1 MMPTSASPSDP
12 AAGYAQPWVV
22 APGQAV
28 ALHASLP
35 QATKV
40 DIVRLACVHDELQA
54 DGQPHGA
61 AERIEPVPDG
71 PTGPYGPAVQ
81 PLAPGTQVTAACS
94 GLPAWPD
101 CCVVLALQRSAR
113 GAPGHV
119 LSLRNADDA
128 GLRIELAADA
138 GAHAALSVMVA
149 LGDTKLQLVLPA
161 NEWLLLVL
169 DFVDQPTQPGAW
181 RLRARTALCRTTVPS
196 GVPPA
201 WHEQL
206 LPLATLA
213 QSAPDSLHLGSLE
226 GGMVSADLRLDLV
239 SVLPAACMQVLRPA
253 DLLADAEVA
262 GDAGAAGDDARP
274 TLSPWEH
281 AALRE
286 PSRACLLRGRVGQ
299 GHSVQDLAAR
309 AAITEPQRPY
319 SAVRGIRW
327 CGRYQ
332 SPLQAPA
339 HYTALHLNSD
349 TLLDARWAPTLSWRV
364 PPDLASGSYAFR
376 LRDPARPELAPSYA
390 SFFVSAA
397 TRPQQP
403 LAVLL
408 PTFTYLAYANA
419 PEDMRGERVTDTP
432 HLAEQRLDAL
442 HPAHGRSIYERHR
455 DGQGVLWASSRRP
468 LWSVSP
474 GHRPWGLAADSCL
487 LDWLDQQ
494 GQAYDVITDH
504 DLHRLGAAALQ
515 PYRVVLTGHHPEYT
529 STAMWDGLWS
539 YLQQG
544 GRLMYLGGNGFYWR
558 TAFDESAQAIEVRR
572 AEDGTR
578 PSIAPPGE
586 YHCAFSGEY
595 GGLWRR
601 LGRPPQQLVGLGMAA
616 QGFEH
621 AAHYRKCADAH
632 APEAAF
638 VFEGV
643 HAETFGHSGWWG
655 GGASGWEIDRCDA
668 DLGTP
673 AQTRWLARSEGHAPS
688 MLRTKEELLS
698 YVLPF
703 EDSKARSDV
712 VLAPLGQGD
721 VFAVGSMTWIGSLH
735 GTGQEPTDVATI
747 TANVIRRF
755 LDPTPLPRKPEHE

>member
-1 MMPTSASPSDP
+1 MTPPAVQPCNV

-35 QATKV
+35 QATQV
-40 DIVRLACVHDELQA
+40 DIVRLACVHNELQP

-61 AERIEPVPDG
+61 AERIEPVPEG
-71 PTGPYGPAVQ
+71 TAGVYGPAVQ
-81 PLAPGTQVTAACS
+81 ALVPGAQLGAACM

-101 CCVVLALQRSAR
+101 CVLVLALQRSAR

-119 LSLRNADDA
+119 LSLRSANDA
-128 GLRIELAADA
+128 GLRIELVARA
-138 GAHAALSVMVA
+138 GTKVDVA
-149 LGDTKLQLVLPA
+149 ISLAPGGETLQLALPP

-169 DFVDQPTQPGAW
+169 DFVPATAWPGAW
-181 RLRARTALCRTTVPS
+181 QMRARTALCRAAVPN
-196 GVPPA
+196 GVPAA
-201 WHEQL
+201 WSEHH
-206 LPLATLA
+206 LPVATLPKLVPA
-213 QSAPDSLHLGSLE
+213 SLQLGTRL
-226 GGMVSADLRLDLV
+226 GDMASADLRLDLV
-239 SVLPAACMQVLRPA
+239 SVLPAACLQAPLPA
-253 DLLADAEVA
+253 DLLAA
-262 GDAGAAGDDARP
+262 GGDDALP
-274 TLSPWEH
+274 TLSPWETT
-281 AALRE
+281 ALRE
-286 PSRACLLRGRVGQ
+286 PISACLLRGRVGKA
-299 GHSVQDLAAR
+299 HSAQDLAGR
-309 AAITEPQRPY
+309 ATLIEPQRPY

-327 CGRYQ
+327 DGRFQ

-349 TLLDARWAPTLSWRV
+349 TLLDAHWAPTLSWRV
-364 PPDLASGSYAFR
+364 PSDLASGSYAFR
-376 LRDPARPELAPSYA
+376 LRDPAQPDQAASYA

-397 TRPQQP
+397 SRPQHP
-403 LAVLL
+403 VAVLL

-419 PEDMRGERVTDTP
+419 PEDMRGERVTETP

-529 STAMWDGLWS
+529 STAMWDGLWC
-539 YLQQG
+539 YLQEG
-544 GRLMYLGGNGFYWR
+544 GRLLYLGGNGFYWR
-558 TAFDESAQAIEVRR
+558 TACDESAEAIEVRR

-601 LGRPPQQLVGLGMAA
+601 LGRPPQQIVGLGMSA

-632 APEAAF
+632 APEVAF
-638 VFEGV
+638 VFGGV
-643 HAETFGHSGWWG
+643 DANTFGHSGWWG

-668 DLGTP
+668 ELGTP
-673 AQTRWLARSEGHAPS
+673 PQTHWLARSEGHAAS

-698 YVLPF
+698 YVTPF
-703 EDSKARSDV
+703 EDTKARSDV
-712 VLAPLGQGD
+712 VLAPLGKGD

-735 GTGQEPTDVATI
+735 GTGQATTDVATI

-755 LDPTPLPRKPEHE
+755 LDPTPLPRKPDHE